1 MTVGLPGAGI
11 GGVFYMLSALA
22 MPLREVLRGASERP
36 VGAWRA
42 VFTQLALTGGILAGM
57 GATGW
62 LIATVFTS
70 VRAIMPVAM
79 LPSHGLPTGNVLRA
93 AMFVLTIGT
102 LVAVLIAV
110 ELLRLWVHRSAR
122 REAQVAPSALPPSL
136 RVERRGQVRL
146 ESPGGAAHQET
157 EWLLPQA
164 QEH

>member
-11 GGVFYMLSALA
+11 GGVFYMLTALA
-22 MPLREVLRGASERP
+22 MPLREALRGASERP

-42 VFTQLALTGGILAGM
+42 VFTQLALTAGILAAM

-70 VRAIMPVAM
+70 VRAIIPAAI
-79 LPSHGLPTGNVLRA
+79 LPSQGLPAGNVLRA

-102 LVAVLIAV
+102 LVAVLVAV
-110 ELLRLWVHRSAR
+110 ELLRLWVHRPAH
-122 REAQVAPSALPPSL
+122 REAQAEPSQSLL
-136 RVERRGQVRL
+136 RVERRAHVRL

-157 EWLLPQA
+157 EWVLPQA